1 MTARTIVGAFLNFRD
16 AWQAA
21 EPAMAREPHNRPP
34 VHPVLY
40 LKPANTW
47 AADGDVV
54 ELPEGVDEVEVGATL
69 GVVFARAASRV
80 SARDALSCVA
90 GYSVV
95 NDVTIPHASMLR
107 PPMRQKCR
115 DGFCPVGTMV
125 TSPGIDPDA
134 LTLRAYVDGQ
144 LRLEASTANLVRP
157 VAQLISDVSEFM
169 TLSAGDI
176 LLVGLPA
183 GLPRAGVGQSMR
195 VEVDGVGR
203 IDNILQRERART

>member
-1 MTARTIVGAFLNFRD
+1 MSARTIVGAFLNFRD
-16 AWQAA
+16 AWEAA
-21 EPAMAREPHNRPP
+21 APAMARDPHNRPP

-54 ELPEGVDEVEVGATL
+54 ALPEGVDEVEVGATL
-69 GVVFARAASRV
+69 GVVFGRAASRV
-80 SARDALSCVA
+80 RARDALSFVA
-90 GYSVV
+90 GYTVV
-95 NDVTIPHASMLR
+95 NDVTVPHASMLR

-125 TSPGIDPDA
+125 PCAGIDPDA

-157 VAQLISDVSEFM
+157 VAQLIEEVSEFM

-203 IDNILQRERART
+203 IDNVLQRERAPA